1 MPRRVRG
8 GASSAATSGAANS
21 SLPTLVRSPSPAQSP
36 SAKQMGEGLR
46 DAGHVINQSN
56 NPIIKIKHLTTAGGL
71 WEPISL
77 SFGTLNHFTPE
88 VASARLSDRTLL
100 TRKDRSAGR
109 RRSSERETP
118 PPFPLEARGSLS
130 GARQC
135 PHLTPQRRAFNR
147 DQPTPGP
154 PRTCSPFRIAG
165 GRLLCSRPPS
175 LGRSL
180 APPSGVQG
188 LGPHYQHIS
197 QTSTPIR
204 PQYCSIPYQRSRADP
219 CDDSLLDTFIIWH
232 RSSSSSLRSHAH
244 HQQWG
249 SPNLKVRT

>member
-8 GASSAATSGAANS
+8 GASSAATSGANR
-21 SLPTLVRSPSPAQSP
+21 SLPALVRSPSPAQSP

-46 DAGHVINQSN
+46 DAGHVINQS
-56 NPIIKIKHLTTAGGL
+56 IIQSSKSKHLTAAGGL
-71 WEPISL
+71 WEPNPISL
-77 SFGTLNHFTPE
+77 DPNWNQSFGTLNHFTPE

-154 PRTCSPFRIAG
+154 PRTVIRDC
-165 GRLLCSRPPS
+165 
-175 LGRSL
+175 
-180 APPSGVQG
+180 GV
-188 LGPHYQHIS
+188 
-197 QTSTPIR
+197 R
-204 PQYCSIPYQRSRADP
+204 QRSAFQNAPLSEKFVWRTPQQAPLFGSTMADLFAP
-219 CDDSLLDTFIIWH
+219 
-232 RSSSSSLRSHAH
+232 
-244 HQQWG
+244 
-249 SPNLKVRT
+249 VRHP